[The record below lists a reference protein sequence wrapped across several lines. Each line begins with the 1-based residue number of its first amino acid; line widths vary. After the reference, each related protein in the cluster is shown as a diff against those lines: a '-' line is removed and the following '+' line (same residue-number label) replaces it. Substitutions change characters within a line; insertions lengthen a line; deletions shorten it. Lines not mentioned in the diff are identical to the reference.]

1 MGLSPQPL
9 THHEILIIK
18 YIEGK
23 NNMKTLQDYEVQTT
37 RTELDVTVREL
48 QRLVKTGD
56 VSLTK
61 DGLAAVFAAILE
73 DLSGN
78 TQKPLENQL
87 TL

>member
-18 YIEGK
+18 HIEGK

-37 RTELDVTVREL
+37 RTELDATVREL

-61 DGLAAVFAAILE
+61 DGLDALFAAILE

-78 TQKPLENQL
+78 TQKPLENQM

>member
-61 DGLAAVFAAILE
+61 DGLDALFAAILE

-78 TQKPLENQL
+78 TQKPLENQM

>member
-23 NNMKTLQDYEVQTT
+23 NNMKALQDYEVQTT
-37 RTELDVTVREL
+37 RTELDATVREL

-61 DGLAAVFAAILE
+61 DGLDALFAAILE

-78 TQKPLENQL
+78 TQKPLENQM

>member
-1 MGLSPQPL
+1 
-9 THHEILIIK
+9 
-18 YIEGK
+18 
-23 NNMKTLQDYEVQTT
+23 MKTLQDYEVQTT
-37 RTELDVTVREL
+37 HTALDATVREL
-48 QRLVKTGD
+48 QHLVRTGD

-61 DGLAAVFAAILE
+61 DGLDALLAAILE

>member
-37 RTELDVTVREL
+37 RTELDATVREL

-61 DGLAAVFAAILE
+61 DGLDALFAAILE

-78 TQKPLENQL
+78 TQKPLENQM

>member
-1 MGLSPQPL
+1 
-9 THHEILIIK
+9 
-18 YIEGK
+18 
-23 NNMKTLQDYEVQTT
+23 MKTLQDYEVQTT

-61 DGLAAVFAAILE
+61 DGLDALFAAILE

-78 TQKPLENQL
+78 TQKPLENQM